1 MRANITLTEF
11 NIGKFIKGL
20 LNNDETHSHLHVH
33 TEYNEKQQQ
42 LLFVKRIVPWQLTSI
57 Y

>member
-33 TEYNEKQQQ
+33 TEYDEKQQQ